1 MTIQGFLNDLN
12 SDICICCLTRIDF
25 CMLVLTIILIIIAF
39 SLYGWLC
46 ATQVIQNNLGFCYE
60 SFTIALASEIM
71 IVVFFIIPLI
81 VGCLLNCI
89 YPLKSQSKKLPV
101 SATSPRIPKSRRA
114 SRTYESEDASG
125 PLYVSVSPYIAGS
138 PKQLNI
144 KVPNSP
150 KTSIPNHAYTSFN
163 KLHTIQEKRKSKSPT
178 RRLSV

>member
-1 MTIQGFLNDLN
+1 MTIQEFLNDLN

-81 VGCLLNCI
+81 IGCLLNCI
-89 YPLKSQSKKLPV
+89 YPLKSQSKNLPV
-101 SATSPRIPKSRRA
+101 SATSPRIPISQRA
-114 SRTYESEDASG
+114 SRSSESEDLSG
-125 PLYVSVSPYIAGS
+125 SLYVSGS

-163 KLHTIQEKRKSKSPT
+163 KLYIIQEKRKSKSPN